1 MCKIKNLNQ
10 DNLNYPIENRGQ
22 LKDIDWPMVNQE
34 CERERERKIKENKSW
49 QYNQTDYTLKITN
62 D

>member
-34 CERERERKIKENKSW
+34 CERERERER
-49 QYNQTDYTLKITN
+49 
-62 D
+62 